1 MKINFSK
8 KKRGMSPG
16 SLIFT
21 GEKKTDKVTITVFDY
36 NSGNY
41 SETKIAD
48 INELSKYKENTNVT
62 WINITGLH
70 NIDILDQ
77 VGNIFDIHPLVLED
91 ILNVS
96 HNPKIE
102 DYEQFL
108 FLVVKMINY
117 TSELNNLD
125 VEQVSII
132 IGKSYIITF
141 QEKNG
146 DVFEPI
152 RDRIRTAKGRI
163 RKYGED
169 YLAYRILDSIIDN
182 YFFVLESFDER
193 IEDIED
199 QILSQPDESSLEE
212 IHLLRK
218 ELIKL
223 RRAVSPLREMIFTI
237 EKEKFQFIQKTTFV
251 YLRDLSDHVKQI
263 IDTIENYREFING
276 LLEVYLSNASHRMNE
291 VVKLLTI
298 ISTIFIPLTFIV
310 GIYGMNFR
318 TDASRWNMPELDWAF
333 GYPFVMGLM
342 IFIAL
347 SLIIFFK
354 KKRWF

>member
-1 MKINFSK
+1 MKMHVSK
-8 KKRGMSPG
+8 KKKGMSPG

-21 GEKKTDKVTITVFDY
+21 GEKKTENVTISLLDY
-36 NSGNY
+36 NSGDFIEKN
-41 SETKIAD
+41 IND
-48 INELSKYKENTNVT
+48 LNELEAYKNNSNVT
-62 WINITGLH
+62 WINIVGLH
-70 NIDILDQ
+70 DINVLEKI
-77 VGNIFDIHPLVLED
+77 GNIFDIHPLVLED

-102 DYEQFL
+102 DYEHFL
-108 FLVVKMINY
+108 FLVIKMISYKEDSNC
-117 TSELNNLD
+117 LD
-125 VEQVSII
+125 IEQVSLI
-132 IGKSYIITF
+132 IGKKYIITF

-146 DVFEPI
+146 DVFDPI
-152 RDRIRTAKGRI
+152 RDRIRTSKGLV
-163 RKYGED
+163 RKYNED

-182 YFFVLESFDER
+182 YFSVLENFDER
-193 IEDIED
+193 IEDMED
-199 QILSQPDESSLEE
+199 QILSQPDDLSLEE
-212 IHLLRK
+212 IHNLRK

-237 EKEKFQFIQKTTFV
+237 EKEKFNFIQKTTYV
-251 YLRDLSDHVKQI
+251 YLRDLSDHIKQI
-263 IDTIENYREFING
+263 IDSIENYREFING

-298 ISTIFIPLTFIV
+298 ISTIFIPLTFVV

-342 IFIAL
+342 VVIAVT
-347 SLIIFFK
+347 LIIFFK

>member
-1 MKINFSK
+1 MKMHISK
-8 KKRGMSPG
+8 KKKGMSPG

-21 GEKKTDKVTITVFDY
+21 GEKKAEKVIISLFDY
-36 NSGNY
+36 NSGDFIEKN
-41 SETKIAD
+41 ID
-48 INELSKYKENTNVT
+48 DLNELEEYKNNSNIT
-62 WINITGLH
+62 WINIVGLH
-70 NIDILDQ
+70 DINVLEKI
-77 VGNIFDIHPLVLED
+77 GNIFDIHPLVLED

-102 DYEQFL
+102 DYEHFL
-108 FLVVKMINY
+108 FLVIKMINY
-117 TSELNNLD
+117 IEDSNCLD
-125 VEQVSII
+125 IEQVSLI
-132 IGKSYIITF
+132 IGKNYIITF
-141 QEKNG
+141 QEKSG
-146 DVFEPI
+146 DVFDPI
-152 RDRIRTAKGRI
+152 RERIRTAKGLI
-163 RKYGED
+163 RKYNED

-182 YFFVLESFDER
+182 YFSVLENFDER

-199 QILSQPDESSLEE
+199 QILSQPDDLSLEE
-212 IHLLRK
+212 IHNLRK

-237 EKEKFQFIQKTTFV
+237 EKEKFNFIQKTTYV
-251 YLRDLSDHVKQI
+251 YLRDLSDHIKQI

-342 IFIAL
+342 VVIAAT
-347 SLIIFFK
+347 LIIFFK

>member
-1 MKINFSK
+1 MKAN
-8 KKRGMSPG
+8 KRGMSPG

-21 GEKKTDKVTITVFDY
+21 GVKKTDKIEVSLFDY
-36 NSGNY
+36 NSNTCK
-41 SETKIAD
+41 EMKVID
-48 INELSKYKENTNVT
+48 IDELAGYKNNPNVT

-70 NIDILDQ
+70 DVNMLDR
-77 VGNIFDIHPLVLED
+77 VGNIFNIHPLVLED

-96 HNPKIE
+96 HSPKIE
-102 DYEQFL
+102 DYENYL
-108 FLVVKMINY
+108 FIVVKMINFNNDDN
-117 TSELNNLD
+117 SLNI
-125 VEQVSII
+125 EQVSII
-132 IGKSYIITF
+132 IGRNYIITF
-141 QEKNG
+141 QEREG
-146 DVFEPI
+146 DVFEPL
-152 RDRIRTAKGRI
+152 RERIRTAKGLV

-169 YLAYRILDSIIDN
+169 YLAYRLLDSIIDN
-182 YFFVLESFDER
+182 YFIVLENFDEN
-193 IEDIED
+193 IEEIED
-199 QILSQPDESSLEE
+199 QILSQTNDSSLEQ
-212 IHLLRK
+212 IHHLRK

-237 EKEKFQFIQKTTFV
+237 EKEKFQFIQKSTFV

-276 LLEVYLSNASHRMNE
+276 LLDVYLSSASHRMNE

-318 TDASRWNMPELDWAF
+318 TDVSKWNMPELNWWL

-342 IFIAL
+342 LIIAVC
-347 SLIIFFK
+347 LIIFFK

>member
-1 MKINFSK
+1 MKINISHK
-8 KKRGMSPG
+8 KKGMSPG

-21 GEKKTDKVTITVFDY
+21 GEQKTEKVSVSLFDY
-36 NSGNY
+36 NSGNF
-41 SETKIAD
+41 SETSID
-48 INELSKYKENTNVT
+48 DLNDLEKYKNNSNVT
-62 WINITGLH
+62 WINVVGLH
-70 NIDILDQ
+70 DINILDKI
-77 VGNIFDIHPLVLED
+77 GNIFGIHPLVLED

-102 DYEQFL
+102 DYENFL

-117 TSELNNLD
+117 KEDINILD
-125 VEQVSII
+125 IEQVSLI
-132 IGKSYIITF
+132 IGKNYIITF

-152 RDRIRTAKGRI
+152 RNRIRTAKGLV
-163 RKYGED
+163 RKYNED

-182 YFFVLESFDER
+182 YFSVLENFDDR

-199 QILSQPDESSLEE
+199 QILAQPDESSLEE
-212 IHLLRK
+212 IHHLRK

-237 EKEKFQFIQKTTFV
+237 EKERFNLIQKTTYV
-251 YLRDLSDHVKQI
+251 YLRDLSDHIKQI

-276 LLEVYLSNASHRMNE
+276 LLEVYLSNASQRMNE

-333 GYPFVMGLM
+333 GYPFVMALM
-342 IFIAL
+342 VVIAVT
-347 SLIIFFK
+347 LIIFFK

>member
-1 MKINFSK
+1 MKAN
-8 KKRGMSPG
+8 KRGMSPG

-21 GEKKTDKVTITVFDY
+21 GVKKTDKIEVSLFDY
-36 NSGNY
+36 NSNTCK
-41 SETKIAD
+41 EMKVID
-48 INELSKYKENTNVT
+48 IDELAGYKDNPNVT

-70 NIDILDQ
+70 DVNMLDR
-77 VGNIFDIHPLVLED
+77 VGNIFNIHPLVLED

-96 HNPKIE
+96 HSPKIE
-102 DYEQFL
+102 DYENYL
-108 FLVVKMINY
+108 FIVVKMINFNNDDN
-117 TSELNNLD
+117 SLNI
-125 VEQVSII
+125 EQISII
-132 IGKSYIITF
+132 IGRNYIITF
-141 QEKNG
+141 QEREG
-146 DVFEPI
+146 DVFEPL
-152 RDRIRTAKGRI
+152 RERIRTAKGLV

-169 YLAYRILDSIIDN
+169 YLAYRLLDSIIDN
-182 YFFVLESFDER
+182 YFIVLENFDEN
-193 IEDIED
+193 IEEIED
-199 QILSQPDESSLEE
+199 QILSQTDDSSLEQ
-212 IHLLRK
+212 IHHLRK
-218 ELIKL
+218 ELVKL

-237 EKEKFQFIQKTTFV
+237 EKEKFQFIQKSTFV

-276 LLEVYLSNASHRMNE
+276 LLDVYLSSASHRMNE

-318 TDASRWNMPELDWAF
+318 TDVSKWNMPELNWWL

-342 IFIAL
+342 LIIAVC
-347 SLIIFFK
+347 LIIFFK

>member
-1 MKINFSK
+1 MNISHK
-8 KKRGMSPG
+8 KKGMSPG

-21 GEKKTDKVTITVFDY
+21 GEQKTENVSISLFDY
-36 NSGNY
+36 NSGNF
-41 SETKIAD
+41 SETSID
-48 INELSKYKENTNVT
+48 DLNDLEKYKNNSNVT
-62 WINITGLH
+62 WINVVGLH
-70 NIDILDQ
+70 NINILDKI
-77 VGNIFDIHPLVLED
+77 GSIFDIHPLVLED

-102 DYEQFL
+102 DYENFL
-108 FLVVKMINY
+108 FILVKMVNY
-117 TSELNNLD
+117 KQNTNRLD
-125 VEQVSII
+125 IEQVSLI
-132 IGKSYIITF
+132 IGKNYIITF

-152 RDRIRTAKGRI
+152 RERIRTAKGMI
-163 RKYGED
+163 RKYSED

-182 YFFVLESFDER
+182 YFSVLENFDER

-199 QILSQPDESSLEE
+199 QILTQPDESSLEE
-212 IHLLRK
+212 IHHLRK

-237 EKEKFQFIQKTTFV
+237 EKEKFNFIQKTTFV
-251 YLRDLSDHVKQI
+251 YLRDLSDHIKQI

-310 GIYGMNFR
+310 GIYGMNFKTEILEDR
-318 TDASRWNMPELDWAF
+318 STAVIR
-333 GYPFVMGLM
+333 
-342 IFIAL
+342 
-347 SLIIFFK
+347 K
-354 KKRWF
+354 

>member
-1 MKINFSK
+1 
-8 KKRGMSPG
+8 MSPG
-16 SLIFT
+16 SLVFT
-21 GEKKTDKVTITVFDY
+21 GEKKTDKIEISLFDY
-36 NSGNY
+36 NSDTCN
-41 SETKIAD
+41 ETKITD
-48 INELSKYKENTNVT
+48 VNDLTRYKNNPNVT

-70 NIDILDQ
+70 DVNILDRI
-77 VGNIFDIHPLVLED
+77 GNIFDIHPLVLED

-96 HNPKIE
+96 HSPKIE
-102 DYEQFL
+102 DYENYL
-108 FLVVKMINY
+108 FIVVKMINY
-117 TSELNNLD
+117 NIEFNILD
-125 VEQVSII
+125 IEQVSII
-132 IGKSYIITF
+132 IGRNYIITF
-141 QEKNG
+141 QEREG
-146 DVFEPI
+146 DVFNPLRE
-152 RDRIRTAKGRI
+152 RIRTAKGLV

-169 YLAYRILDSIIDN
+169 YLAYRLLDSIIDN
-182 YFFVLESFDER
+182 YFIVLENFDDN

-199 QILSQPDESSLEE
+199 QILSQADDSSLEK
-212 IHLLRK
+212 IHHLRK

-237 EKEKFQFIQKTTFV
+237 EKEKFQFIQKTTFI
-251 YLRDLSDHVKQI
+251 YLRDLSDHIKQI

-276 LLEVYLSNASHRMNE
+276 LLEVYLSSASHRMNE

-318 TDASRWNMPELDWAF
+318 TDASNWNMPELNWSF
-333 GYPFVMGLM
+333 GYPLVMGLM
-342 IFIAL
+342 LIIAV

>member
-1 MKINFSK
+1 MNIYHK
-8 KKRGMSPG
+8 KKGMSPG

-21 GEKKTDKVTITVFDY
+21 GEKKTENVSISLFDY
-36 NSGNY
+36 NSGNF
-41 SETKIAD
+41 SETKVD
-48 INELSKYKENTNVT
+48 DLNELEKYRNNSNVT
-62 WINITGLH
+62 WINVVGLH
-70 NIDILDQ
+70 DINILDKI
-77 VGNIFDIHPLVLED
+77 GIIFNIHPLVLED

-102 DYEQFL
+102 EYDSYL
-108 FLVVKMINY
+108 FIVVKMINY
-117 TSELNNLD
+117 IDNSNKLD
-125 VEQVSII
+125 IEQVSLI
-132 IGKSYIITF
+132 IGKNYIITF

-146 DVFEPI
+146 DVFDPI
-152 RDRIRTAKGRI
+152 RERIRTAKGMI
-163 RKYGED
+163 RKYSED

-182 YFFVLESFDER
+182 YFSVLECFDDR

-199 QILSQPDESSLEE
+199 QILTDPDESSLEE
-212 IHLLRK
+212 IHHLRK

-237 EKEKFQFIQKTTFV
+237 EKEKFNLIQKTTFV

-333 GYPFVMGLM
+333 GYPFVMIM
-342 IFIAL
+342 MVVIAVT
-347 SLIIFFK
+347 LIIFFK

>member
-1 MKINFSK
+1 MNISHK
-8 KKRGMSPG
+8 KKGMSPG

-21 GEKKTDKVTITVFDY
+21 GEQKTENVSISLFDY
-36 NSGNY
+36 NSGNF
-41 SETKIAD
+41 SETSID
-48 INELSKYKENTNVT
+48 DLNDLEKYKNNSNVT
-62 WINITGLH
+62 WINVVGLH
-70 NIDILDQ
+70 NINILDKI
-77 VGNIFDIHPLVLED
+77 GSIFDIHPLVLED

-102 DYEQFL
+102 DYENFL
-108 FLVVKMINY
+108 FILVKMVNY
-117 TSELNNLD
+117 KQNTNRLD
-125 VEQVSII
+125 IEQVSLI
-132 IGKSYIITF
+132 IGKNYIITF

-152 RDRIRTAKGRI
+152 RERIRTAKGMI
-163 RKYGED
+163 RKYSED

-182 YFFVLESFDER
+182 YFSVLENFDER

-199 QILSQPDESSLEE
+199 QILTQPDESSLEE
-212 IHLLRK
+212 IHHLRK

-237 EKEKFQFIQKTTFV
+237 EKEKFNFIQKTTFV
-251 YLRDLSDHVKQI
+251 YLRDLSDHIKQI

-310 GIYGMNFR
+310 GIYGMNFK

-333 GYPFVMGLM
+333 GYPFVMALM
-342 IFIAL
+342 VVIAVT
-347 SLIIFFK
+347 LIIFFK

>member
-1 MKINFSK
+1 MKRN
-8 KKRGMSPG
+8 KRGMSPG

-21 GEKKTDKVTITVFDY
+21 GEKKTDKVLISLFDY

-41 SETKIAD
+41 TETNIAD
-48 INELSKYKENTNVT
+48 INELAKYKDNQNVT
-62 WINITGLH
+62 WINITGLYDV
-70 NIDILDQ
+70 NVLEKI
-77 VGNIFDIHPLVLED
+77 GNIFNIHPLVLED

-102 DYEQFL
+102 DYDHFL

-117 TSELNNLD
+117 NDNLNNLNI
-125 VEQVSII
+125 EQVSLI

-141 QEKNG
+141 QEREG
-146 DVFEPI
+146 DVFDPLRE
-152 RDRIRTAKGRI
+152 RIRMAKGLV
-163 RKYGED
+163 RKYSED
-169 YLAYRILDSIIDN
+169 YLAYRLLDSIIDN
-182 YFFVLESFDER
+182 YFAVLENFDDR
-193 IEDIED
+193 IEEIED
-199 QILSQPDESSLEE
+199 RILSQSDDSALEE
-212 IHLLRK
+212 IHHLRK

-223 RRAVSPLREMIFTI
+223 RRAVSPLREMIYTI
-237 EKEKFQFIQKTTFV
+237 EKEKFHFIQKTTFV
-251 YLRDLSDHVKQI
+251 YLRDLSDHIKQI

-276 LLEVYLSNASHRMNE
+276 LLEVFLSSASHRMNE

-318 TDASRWNMPELDWAF
+318 TDASRWNMPELDWQF

-342 IFIAL
+342 FIIAV
-347 SLIIFFK
+347 SLIVFFK
-354 KKRWF
+354 KKKWF

>member
-1 MKINFSK
+1 MKMTIYHK
-8 KKRGMSPG
+8 KKGMSPG

-21 GEKKTDKVTITVFDY
+21 GEQKTQKVSISLFDY
-36 NSGNY
+36 NSGNF
-41 SETKIAD
+41 SETSVD
-48 INELSKYKENTNVT
+48 DLNELEKYKNNSNVT
-62 WINITGLH
+62 WINVIGLH
-70 NIDILDQ
+70 DINILDKI
-77 VGNIFDIHPLVLED
+77 GNIFEIHPLVLED

-96 HNPKIE
+96 HSPKIE
-102 DYEQFL
+102 DYESYL

-117 TSELNNLD
+117 KEGLNILD
-125 VEQVSII
+125 VEQVSLI
-132 IGKSYIITF
+132 IGKNYIITF

-146 DVFEPI
+146 DVFNPI
-152 RDRIRTAKGRI
+152 RDRIRTAKGLI
-163 RKYGED
+163 RKYSED

-182 YFFVLESFDER
+182 YFSVLENFDDR

-199 QILSQPDESSLEE
+199 QILTQPDESSLEE
-212 IHLLRK
+212 IHHLRK

-237 EKEKFQFIQKTTFV
+237 EKEKFNFIQKTTFV
-251 YLRDLSDHVKQI
+251 YLRDLSDHIKQI

-333 GYPFVMGLM
+333 GYPFVMALM
-342 IFIAL
+342 VVIAVT
-347 SLIIFFK
+347 LIIFFK

>member
-1 MKINFSK
+1 MKLRVSRK
-8 KKRGMSPG
+8 KKGMSPG

-21 GEKKTDKVTITVFDY
+21 GEKKTETVSISLFDY
-36 NSGNY
+36 NSGNFI
-41 SETKIAD
+41 ETKID
-48 INELSKYKENTNVT
+48 NLTELEKYKNNSNIT
-62 WINITGLH
+62 WINIVGLH
-70 NIDILDQ
+70 DINVLERI
-77 VGNIFDIHPLVLED
+77 GNIFNIHPLVLED

-102 DYEQFL
+102 DYESYL

-117 TSELNNLD
+117 VESSNKLD
-125 VEQVSII
+125 IEQVSLI
-132 IGKSYIITF
+132 IGKNYIITF

-146 DVFEPI
+146 DVFDPI
-152 RDRIRTAKGRI
+152 RERIRTAKGLI
-163 RKYGED
+163 RKYSED
-169 YLAYRILDSIIDN
+169 YLGYRILDSIIDN
-182 YFFVLESFDER
+182 YFSVLESFDER

-199 QILSQPDESSLEE
+199 QILTDPDESSLEE
-212 IHLLRK
+212 IHHLRK

-237 EKEKFQFIQKTTFV
+237 EKEKFNFIQKTTFV
-251 YLRDLSDHVKQI
+251 YLRDLSDHIKQI

-333 GYPFVMGLM
+333 GYPFVMILM
-342 IFIAL
+342 VVIAVT
-347 SLIIFFK
+347 LIIFFK

>member
-1 MKINFSK
+1 
-8 KKRGMSPG
+8 
-16 SLIFT
+16 IFT
-21 GEKKTDKVTITVFDY
+21 GEKKTENVSISLFDY
-36 NSGNY
+36 NSGNF
-41 SETKIAD
+41 SETKVD
-48 INELSKYKENTNVT
+48 DLNELEKYRNNSNVT
-62 WINITGLH
+62 WINVVGLH
-70 NIDILDQ
+70 DINILDKI
-77 VGNIFDIHPLVLED
+77 GIIFNIHPLVLED

-102 DYEQFL
+102 EYDSYL
-108 FLVVKMINY
+108 FIVVKMINY
-117 TSELNNLD
+117 IDNSNKLD
-125 VEQVSII
+125 IEQVSLI
-132 IGKSYIITF
+132 IGKNYIITF

-146 DVFEPI
+146 DVFDPI
-152 RDRIRTAKGRI
+152 RERIRTAKGMI
-163 RKYGED
+163 RKYSED

-182 YFFVLESFDER
+182 YFSVLECFDDR

-199 QILSQPDESSLEE
+199 QILTDPDESSLEE
-212 IHLLRK
+212 IHHLRK

-237 EKEKFQFIQKTTFV
+237 EKEKFNLIQKTTFV

-333 GYPFVMGLM
+333 GYPFVMIM
-342 IFIAL
+342 MVVIAVT
-347 SLIIFFK
+347 LIIFFK

>member
-1 MKINFSK
+1 MNINISHK
-8 KKRGMSPG
+8 KKGMSPG

-21 GEKKTDKVTITVFDY
+21 GEQKTEKVSVSLFDY
-36 NSGNY
+36 NSGNF
-41 SETKIAD
+41 SETSID
-48 INELSKYKENTNVT
+48 DLNDLEKYKNNSNVT
-62 WINITGLH
+62 WINVVGLH
-70 NIDILDQ
+70 DINILDKI
-77 VGNIFDIHPLVLED
+77 GNIFGIHPLVLED

-102 DYEQFL
+102 DYENFL

-117 TSELNNLD
+117 KEDINILD
-125 VEQVSII
+125 IEQVSLI
-132 IGKSYIITF
+132 IGKNYIITF

-152 RDRIRTAKGRI
+152 RNRIRTAKGLV
-163 RKYGED
+163 RKYNED

-182 YFFVLESFDER
+182 YFSVLENFDDR

-199 QILSQPDESSLEE
+199 QILAQPDESSLEE
-212 IHLLRK
+212 IHHLRK

-237 EKEKFQFIQKTTFV
+237 EKERFNLIQKTTYV
-251 YLRDLSDHVKQI
+251 YLRDLSDHIKQI

-276 LLEVYLSNASHRMNE
+276 LLEVYLSNASQRMNE

-333 GYPFVMGLM
+333 GYPFVMALM
-342 IFIAL
+342 VVIAVT
-347 SLIIFFK
+347 LIIFFK

>member
-1 MKINFSK
+1 MKINISHK
-8 KKRGMSPG
+8 KKGMSPG

-21 GEKKTDKVTITVFDY
+21 GEQKTEKVSVSLFDY
-36 NSGNY
+36 NSGNF
-41 SETKIAD
+41 SETSID
-48 INELSKYKENTNVT
+48 DLNDLEKYKNNSNVT
-62 WINITGLH
+62 WINVVGLH
-70 NIDILDQ
+70 DINILDTI
-77 VGNIFDIHPLVLED
+77 GNIFGIHPLVLED

-102 DYEQFL
+102 DYENFL

-117 TSELNNLD
+117 KEDINILD
-125 VEQVSII
+125 IEQVSLI
-132 IGKSYIITF
+132 IGKNYIITF

-152 RDRIRTAKGRI
+152 RNRIRTAKGLV
-163 RKYGED
+163 RKYNED

-182 YFFVLESFDER
+182 YFSVLENFDDR

-199 QILSQPDESSLEE
+199 QILAQPDESSLEE
-212 IHLLRK
+212 IHHLRK

-237 EKEKFQFIQKTTFV
+237 EKERFNLIQKTTYV
-251 YLRDLSDHVKQI
+251 YLRDLSDHIKQI

-276 LLEVYLSNASHRMNE
+276 LLEVYLSNASQRMNE

-333 GYPFVMGLM
+333 GYPFVMALM
-342 IFIAL
+342 VVIAVT
-347 SLIIFFK
+347 LIIFFK

>member
-1 MKINFSK
+1 MKVI
-8 KKRGMSPG
+8 
-16 SLIFT
+16 
-21 GEKKTDKVTITVFDY
+21 
-36 NSGNY
+36 
-41 SETKIAD
+41 D
-48 INELSKYKENTNVT
+48 IDELAGYKNNPNVT

-70 NIDILDQ
+70 DVNMLDR
-77 VGNIFDIHPLVLED
+77 VGNIFNIHPLVLED

-96 HNPKIE
+96 HSPKIE
-102 DYEQFL
+102 DYENYL
-108 FLVVKMINY
+108 FIVVKMINFNNDDN
-117 TSELNNLD
+117 SLNI
-125 VEQVSII
+125 EQVSII
-132 IGKSYIITF
+132 IGRNYIISF
-141 QEKNG
+141 QEREG
-146 DVFEPI
+146 DVFEPL
-152 RDRIRTAKGRI
+152 RERIRTAKGLV

-169 YLAYRILDSIIDN
+169 YLAYRLLDSIIDN
-182 YFFVLESFDER
+182 YFIVLENFDEN
-193 IEDIED
+193 IEEIED
-199 QILSQPDESSLEE
+199 QILSQTNDSSLEQ
-212 IHLLRK
+212 IHHLRK

-237 EKEKFQFIQKTTFV
+237 EKEKFQFIQKSTFV

-276 LLEVYLSNASHRMNE
+276 LLDVYLSSASHRMNE

-318 TDASRWNMPELDWAF
+318 TDVSKWNMPELNWWL

-342 IFIAL
+342 LIIAVC
-347 SLIIFFK
+347 LIIFFK